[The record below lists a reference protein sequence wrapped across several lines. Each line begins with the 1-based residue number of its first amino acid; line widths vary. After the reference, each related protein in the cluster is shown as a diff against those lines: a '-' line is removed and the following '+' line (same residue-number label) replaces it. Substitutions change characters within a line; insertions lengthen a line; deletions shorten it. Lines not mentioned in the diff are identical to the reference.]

1 MFGIWRDR
9 FPRLVLK
16 LPDLGGPQE
25 IEFVID
31 TGFDGDLSLP
41 ESVVRQLDITILE
54 TRFVQLAGG
63 LHQRC
68 YSYEFFLEWNGQQ
81 QPVEVLTL
89 DDNPLLGNGLW
100 DKMLMQVE
108 NSEGGEVPIE

>member
-41 ESVVRQLDITILE
+41 KSVVHQLDTTIFE

-68 YSYEFFLEWNGQQ
+68 YSYEFFLEWNSSS
-81 QPVEVLTL
+81 
-89 DDNPLLGNGLW
+89 NP
-100 DKMLMQVE
+100 
-108 NSEGGEVPIE
+108 